1 MNSFVL
7 APQAAAD
14 LEDIWDYIS
23 ADSADAADKFLRS
36 LEEAMQQLAKMPRM
50 GHTRPELTALP
61 LLFWPVGAYL
71 ILYKS
76 DSSPLEIVAVLQGS
90 RDIPLIVE
98 RRLPH

>member
-14 LEDIWDYIS
+14 LDDIWDCIA
-23 ADSADAADKFLRS
+23 ADSVDAADRL
-36 LEEAMQQLAKMPRM
+36 LLALDHAMQQLAAMPKM
-50 GHTRPELTALP
+50 GHARQDLTALP

-76 DSSPLEIVAVLQGS
+76 DSPPLEIVAVVQGS
-90 RDIPLIVE
+90 RDIPLLIE
-98 RRLPH
+98 RRLPQ